1 MTNNRPHPEKT
12 VLVVEDEPKLAQ
24 LLCDYLASSGYRRQT
39 LSDGNAVIPWVRQ
52 HPPDLILLDL
62 MLPGKDGMSIC
73 QELRAFTDVPIIMVT
88 ARVEEVDRLLGLD
101 VGADD
106 YVCKPFSPRE
116 VMARVQAVLR
126 RARREGQTDGSISGI
141 TVDDDRQEI
150 HCNGRLLEL
159 TLTEY
164 RLLSLLASR
173 SGKVFSRDRL
183 LDCLHDEGQSA
194 SDRTVDSH
202 IKNLRRKLS
211 TVAPGQ
217 EIIASIYGVGYRLDL
232 PTDTGH

>member
-1 MTNNRPHPEKT
+1 MS
-12 VLVVEDEPKLAQ
+12 Q
-24 LLCDYLASSGYRRQT
+24 LLCDYLENSGYRHQA
-39 LSDGNAVIPWVRQ
+39 LGDGNAVIPWVRQ
-52 HPPDLILLDL
+52 HKPDLILLDL
-62 MLPGKDGMSIC
+62 MLPGKNGVTLC

-126 RARREGQTDGSISGI
+126 RASREGQTNGSVSGI

-150 HCNGRLLEL
+150 HCNGYLLEL

-164 RLLSLLASR
+164 RLLSLLASGP
-173 SGKVFSRDRL
+173 GKVFSRDRL

-211 TVAPGQ
+211 AVAPDQ
-217 EIIASIYGVGYRLDL
+217 EIIASIYRIGYRLDL
-232 PTDTGH
+232 PTGTRH